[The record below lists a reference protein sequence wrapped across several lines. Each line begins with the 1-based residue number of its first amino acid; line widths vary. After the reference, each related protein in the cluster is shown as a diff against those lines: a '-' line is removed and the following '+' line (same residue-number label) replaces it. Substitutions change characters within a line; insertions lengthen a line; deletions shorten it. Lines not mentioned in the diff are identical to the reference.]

1 MGVGAGF
8 ACGRCQNKDDLS
20 LERTF
25 ATWLLTPGSCTAN
38 IKKRNLADTKKR
50 HLIKC
55 IAFLSRL
62 ESNSTTVSTQLVK
75 LYSPVYKRA
84 ITHWEKGEKRG
95 KKRPHGQQAPEHKE
109 QQNKGFT
116 LHKVA
121 STKQV

>member
-20 LERTF
+20 LERAS

-84 ITHWEKGEKRG
+84 ITHREKGEK
-95 KKRPHGQQAPEHKE
+95 KDLTDSRPQ
-109 QQNKGFT
+109 
-116 LHKVA
+116 
-121 STKQV
+121 STKNNRTKALHCTK